1 MEEMHFYIVH
11 LSLILQRIWGTMQAP
26 KTTNKKCE
34 CWETHVV
41 KWFRNSPGWAAS
53 QFLNLSYG
61 IILELL
67 GWWSRRALQTHAVH
81 EQGKLLIPR
90 EGRAAAHIKDC
101 PFSAKLSPGRPHPLQ
116 VFLLTIRAMAGN
128 IVGASTAGQYSLLV
142 ILHILM
148 TSDTYH

>member
-1 MEEMHFYIVH
+1 MSCFSVSQLKLWNHSGASG
-11 LSLILQRIWGTMQAP
+11 L
-26 KTTNKKCE
+26 
-34 CWETHVV
+34 V
-41 KWFRNSPGWAAS
+41 KQESTADCA
-53 QFLNLSYG
+53 
-61 IILELL
+61 E
-67 GWWSRRALQTHAVH
+67 H